1 MFLITAKIDFFDNIF
16 HHYDDFSSH
25 FKSGIK
31 YFLSILVDRFPPPP
45 IGFFFFPLL
54 AFRIYSKGHVVSV
67 LTSQLPPPC
76 LNKKKASVFL

>member
-31 YFLSILVDRFPPPP
+31 YFLSILVDRSPPPNRV
-45 IGFFFFPLL
+45 FFFPLL
-54 AFRIYSKGHVVSV
+54 AFRIYFKGHVVSV